1 MTPALQ
7 VTGVSKSFGRHAVL
21 SDIHL
26 DVEPAT
32 IVAVLGPSGGGKSTL
47 LRLIAG
53 FERPDAG
60 TVQVGGRTVAGPG
73 TWVPP
78 ESRHVGIVPQEGAL
92 FPHLDVAGNV
102 AFGLPRAGRADRVR
116 EVLDMVGLDG
126 MAEHR
131 PNQLSGGQQQRVA
144 LARALAP
151 RPSVILLDE
160 PFSSLDASLRATIR
174 DEVCDVLRAAGATA
188 LLVTH
193 DQDEALSVADKVA
206 VLLDGGIAQV
216 ASPTELYESPAS
228 LDVGTF
234 VGEAVVV
241 EADAHGSEATGALGR
256 VRLRTPAHGSVQL
269 LVRPEQLTLASGDQT
284 GGLAGGHAG
293 GHAAGIDGTVSGVSY
308 HGHDGIVRVRIDH
321 HLTVSCRV
329 HSRELPARGD
339 TVTVWVSDA
348 VLSFPR

>member
-7 VTGVSKSFGRHAVL
+7 VSGVSKSFGRLPVL
-21 SDIHL
+21 RDIHL
-26 DVEPAT
+26 TVEPAT

-73 TWVPP
+73 TWVAP
-78 ESRHVGIVPQEGAL
+78 ESRQVGIVPQEGAL

-102 AFGLPRAGRADRVR
+102 AFGLPRAGRADRAR
-116 EVLDMVGLDG
+116 EVLDMVGLAG
-126 MAEHR
+126 MATQR

-160 PFSSLDASLRATIR
+160 PFSSLDASLRASIR

-216 ASPTELYESPAS
+216 ASPTDLYESPAS
-228 LDVGTF
+228 LEVGTF

-241 EADAHGSEATGALGR
+241 PADAHGSEATGALGR
-256 VRLRTPAHGSVQL
+256 VRLRTPAQGPVQL
-269 LVRPEQLTLASGDQT
+269 LVRPEQLTLVSGE
-284 GGLAGGHAG
+284 A
-293 GHAAGIDGTVSGVSY
+293 AAGIDGTVSGVSY

-321 HLTVSCRV
+321 QLTVSCRV

-339 TVTVWVSDA
+339 TVTVSVSDA
-348 VLSFPR
+348 VLCFPH